1 MFFTTKNKINLS
13 LFFFIFVFCII
24 YYPDFFLKGHYL
36 KDQLFIESVIFFKYQ
51 MFTINFIQLFTSP
64 IYFSEFGSLINGI
77 LKYLFLNDYFY
88 QFKIPLILYILSLT
102 LILLFNLKNKFYL
115 LFLTFFLFLFIQ

>member
-24 YYPDFFLKGHYL
+24 YYPNSFLKGHYL

-88 QFKIPLILYILSLT
+88 QFKIPLILYILFLT

>member
-24 YYPDFFLKGHYL
+24 YYPDSFLKGHYL

-88 QFKIPLILYILSLT
+88 QFKIPLILYILFLT